1 MAFLCTNG
9 QRSGIHICQG
19 IYIKLHNI
27 LLLLGHRGE
36 DPLKILAAGFKG
48 FPKPS
53 VLFIVQ
59 NLPQRLKYNFILIK
73 YHTITSKWKE
83 YIDFRTYSP
92 KSQ

>member
-9 QRSGIHICQG
+9 QSGCIHICQG
-19 IYIKLHNI
+19 MYIKLYNI

-59 NLPQRLKYNFILIK
+59 NLPQRFKNNFILIK
-73 YHTITSKWKE
+73 SHLN
-83 YIDFRTYSP
+83 SP
-92 KSQ
+92 KM